1 MTLNWLKALTTTRF
15 QGLMFLM
22 LLSFT
27 ITQPIYAQEDAVD
40 IELVKKGKELF
51 KGNCAACHNATKDMT
66 GPKIEGVSAKWAKE
80 IGGDFKGK
88 TPEEWLYE
96 WIKNYNAPV
105 DAGLPYAIKMADY
118 DPSIMQLNLS
128 LSDEDIKA
136 ILYYGDNSTA
146 GQPVVVLDDL
156 ASEDSGDAGL
166 INWFLGFLILA
177 LLIVAFALAK
187 VSEKLRKAAVAKTG
201 IVETESVPFLKSS
214 LFKSLATLA
223 VAIMVSYLL
232 ASQAIALGRQQ
243 NYQPMQPIKYSHALH
258 AGEFEIDCKYCHTG
272 AEESRHSNIPSP
284 NMCMNCHKMI
294 QEGPKHGRK
303 EIAKIYAAIG
313 YDPIKGTYFDLEKT
327 SEEVYTKAFKK
338 FLAKD
343 HDKDESKVQQED
355 LDAVITM
362 FNKPIEWVRVH
373 NLPDHVYFNH
383 AQHVD
388 AGNVECQTC
397 HGDVENMEVVKQHAP
412 LSMGWCINC
421 HRETDID
428 LGNEYYGDFKE
439 LHEKG
444 NATVEDIG
452 GTDCQKC
459 HY

>member
-1 MTLNWLKALTTTRF
+1 MTLNWLKALTTPRF

-40 IELVKKGKELF
+40 MELVKKGKELF
-51 KGNCAACHNATKDMT
+51 KGNCAACHNAVKDMT
-66 GPKIEGVSAKWAKE
+66 GPKLEGVSAKWAKE
-80 IGGDFKGK
+80 VGADFKGK
-88 TPEEWLYE
+88 TSKEWLYE
-96 WIKNYNAPV
+96 WIRNTNTPV
-105 DAGLPYAIKMADY
+105 AAGLPYAIKMIDY
-118 DPSIMQLNLS
+118 DPSVMQLNLS

-136 ILYYGDNSTA
+136 ILYYADNSTA
-146 GQPVVVLDDL
+146 GQIVVAENVV
-156 ASEDSGDAGL
+156 SEDNGDAGL

-177 LLIVAFALAK
+177 LLIAAFALAK
-187 VSEKLRKAAVAKTG
+187 VSEKLKKAAVAKTG
-201 IVETESVPFLKSS
+201 IVETEGTPFLKSS
-214 LFKSLATLA
+214 LFKTLA
-223 VAIMVSYLL
+223 KLAVTIVIVYLL

-258 AGEFEIDCKYCHTG
+258 AGEYEIDCKYCHTG
-272 AEESRHSNIPSP
+272 AVESKHSNIPSS
-284 NMCMNCHKMI
+284 NVCMNCHKMI

-313 YDPIKGTYFDLEKT
+313 YNPIKGTYFDLAKT
-327 SEEVYTKAFKK
+327 SKKVYTKAFKK

-343 HDKDESKVQQED
+343 HSKDEAKVNQKD
-355 LDAVITM
+355 LDAVTDM
-362 FNKPIEWVRVH
+362 FNKPVEWVRVH

-383 AQHVD
+383 AQHVN

-397 HGDVENMEVVKQHAP
+397 HGDIQNMEVVKQHAP

-421 HRETDID
+421 HRETNID
-428 LGNEYYGDFKE
+428 LGNEYYRDFKE
-439 LHEKG
+439 LHKKG
-444 NATVEDIG
+444 SATVEDIG

>member
-15 QGLMFLM
+15 QGLMFLIM
-22 LLSFT
+22 LSFT

-51 KGNCAACHNATKDMT
+51 KGNCAACHNPKKDMT
-66 GPKIEGVSAKWAKE
+66 GPKLEGVSAKWTKE
-80 IGGDFKGK
+80 IGGDFKGE
-88 TPEEWLYE
+88 TPEEWLYR
-96 WIKNYNAPV
+96 WIKNYSDPV
-105 DAGLPYAIKMADY
+105 EAGLPYAVKMVDY
-118 DPSIMQLNLS
+118 DPSIMQLNLT

-136 ILYYGDNSTA
+136 ILYYADNSTA
-146 GQPVVVLDDL
+146 GQVVVVAEDVAD
-156 ASEDSGDAGL
+156 SEDDSL
-166 INWFLGFLILA
+166 INWILGFLILA
-177 LLIVAFALAK
+177 LFIIAFALAK
-187 VSEKLRKAAVAKTG
+187 ITEKLKKSSVVKSG
-201 IVETESVPFLKSS
+201 VLESESAPFLKSS
-214 LFKSLATLA
+214 LFKTLA
-223 VAIMVSYLL
+223 KLLIAILVVYLL

-243 NYQPMQPIKYSHALH
+243 NYQPMQPVKYSHALH
-258 AGEFEIDCKYCHTG
+258 AGEYEIDCKYCHTG
-272 AEESRHSNIPSP
+272 AVEGKHSNIPSP

-313 YDPIKGTYFDLEKT
+313 YNPIKGTYFDLEKT
-327 SEEVYTKAFKK
+327 SKKTYTKAFKK

-343 HDKDESKVQQED
+343 HDKDEAKVQQED
-355 LDAVITM
+355 LEAVTTM
-362 FNKPIEWVRVH
+362 FNKPIEWVRIH

-383 AQHVD
+383 LQHVD

-397 HGDVENMEVVKQHAP
+397 HGDVQNMEVVKQHAP

-421 HRETDID
+421 HRETNID
-428 LGNEYYGDFKE
+428 LGNEYYGNFKE

-444 NATVEDIG
+444 KATVEDIG